1 MSSVLSFALAAWRR
15 LRGYRDSLEVA
26 GGLLAG
32 NLFDTINMVVISM
45 FSNYL
50 VGQRGLLAL
59 YPQLSALTG
68 GLLLSLSSRAISN
81 HVLGGAGP
89 EVYLT
94 GLAVSAASGIFLT
107 TVFSTATSIAL
118 GLEPVMMVPA
128 ALITLLGVLLVLT
141 LLTWII
147 IVMLLRLGVSPDN
160 VMPAILTSII
170 DMAVL
175 ILAIVAFS
183 MVSRMDEGIYLVAV
197 VTFSLALAFSAAAY
211 DFRLTIDTTFSNF
224 ALQVVEMIA
233 GVLLSATAPV
243 LAATGL
249 LPVLPPLNKLAGSV
263 AGSMASAATTSVSL
277 YGHYLDLP
285 SMISTLFKI
294 TVGAIPSALYIG
306 VIGYVLA
313 SVGEGSVG
321 PQIVLASLLV
331 SIVLSILGSLIAWL
345 LVVVSIRAGLD
356 PDAIAMPLATSLV
369 DLLGVVS
376 LSVVAWILLST

>member
-1 MSSVLSFALAAWRR
+1 
-15 LRGYRDSLEVA
+15 
-26 GGLLAG
+26 
-32 NLFDTINMVVISM
+32 
-45 FSNYL
+45 
-50 VGQRGLLAL
+50 
-59 YPQLSALTG
+59 
-68 GLLLSLSSRAISN
+68 
-81 HVLGGAGP
+81 
-89 EVYLT
+89 
-94 GLAVSAASGIFLT
+94 
-107 TVFSTATSIAL
+107 
-118 GLEPVMMVPA
+118 
-128 ALITLLGVLLVLT
+128 
-141 LLTWII
+141 
-147 IVMLLRLGVSPDN
+147 MLLRLGVSPDN
-160 VMPAILTSII
+160 VMPAILTSIV

-183 MVSRMDEGIYLVAV
+183 MVSRMDGGIYLVAV

-224 ALQVVEMIA
+224 ALQIVEMIA

-313 SVGEGSVG
+313 SAGGGSVG
-321 PQIVLASLLV
+321 PQIVFATLLV

-356 PDAIAMPLATSLV
+356 PDAVSMPLATSLV
-369 DLLGVVS
+369 DLLGVVF